1 LYRVETNSV
10 VCFQQVASI
19 STHFGVSIRI
29 AELVDVGDG
38 GFGFSGDGHFHS
50 ISRGR
55 LIAIRGGS
63 NGARRG
69 STDEFCGAFHLA
81 RLCIQEGR
89 KAGGLPFAVLR
100 VKSTLPYKT
109 SDRGKLLSGGKMPY
123 IQITWVAGRN
133 PDQKRRIAEQ
143 ITETLIKEGNA
154 KKENIQVT
162 FVDLPPTD
170 YAEAG
175 VTVADQKRPK

>member
-1 LYRVETNSV
+1 
-10 VCFQQVASI
+10 
-19 STHFGVSIRI
+19 
-29 AELVDVGDG
+29 
-38 GFGFSGDGHFHS
+38 
-50 ISRGR
+50 
-55 LIAIRGGS
+55 
-63 NGARRG
+63 
-69 STDEFCGAFHLA
+69 
-81 RLCIQEGR
+81 
-89 KAGGLPFAVLR
+89 
-100 VKSTLPYKT
+100 
-109 SDRGKLLSGGKMPY
+109 MPY

-133 PDQKRRIAEQ
+133 PEQKRRIAEQ

>member
-1 LYRVETNSV
+1 
-10 VCFQQVASI
+10 
-19 STHFGVSIRI
+19 
-29 AELVDVGDG
+29 
-38 GFGFSGDGHFHS
+38 
-50 ISRGR
+50 
-55 LIAIRGGS
+55 
-63 NGARRG
+63 
-69 STDEFCGAFHLA
+69 
-81 RLCIQEGR
+81 
-89 KAGGLPFAVLR
+89 
-100 VKSTLPYKT
+100 
-109 SDRGKLLSGGKMPY
+109 MPY

-175 VTVADQKRPK
+175 VTVAEQKRPK

>member
-1 LYRVETNSV
+1 
-10 VCFQQVASI
+10 
-19 STHFGVSIRI
+19 
-29 AELVDVGDG
+29 
-38 GFGFSGDGHFHS
+38 
-50 ISRGR
+50 
-55 LIAIRGGS
+55 
-63 NGARRG
+63 
-69 STDEFCGAFHLA
+69 
-81 RLCIQEGR
+81 
-89 KAGGLPFAVLR
+89 
-100 VKSTLPYKT
+100 
-109 SDRGKLLSGGKMPY
+109 MPY

>member
-1 LYRVETNSV
+1 
-10 VCFQQVASI
+10 
-19 STHFGVSIRI
+19 
-29 AELVDVGDG
+29 
-38 GFGFSGDGHFHS
+38 
-50 ISRGR
+50 
-55 LIAIRGGS
+55 
-63 NGARRG
+63 
-69 STDEFCGAFHLA
+69 
-81 RLCIQEGR
+81 
-89 KAGGLPFAVLR
+89 
-100 VKSTLPYKT
+100 
-109 SDRGKLLSGGKMPY
+109 MPY

-143 ITETLIKEGNA
+143 ITDTLIKEGNA

>member
-1 LYRVETNSV
+1 VRI
-10 VCFQQVASI
+10 QV
-19 STHFGVSIRI
+19 
-29 AELVDVGDG
+29 
-38 GFGFSGDGHFHS
+38 
-50 ISRGR
+50 
-55 LIAIRGGS
+55 
-63 NGARRG
+63 
-69 STDEFCGAFHLA
+69 
-81 RLCIQEGR
+81 GR

-123 IQITWVAGRN
+123 IQITWVAGHN

>member
-1 LYRVETNSV
+1 
-10 VCFQQVASI
+10 
-19 STHFGVSIRI
+19 
-29 AELVDVGDG
+29 
-38 GFGFSGDGHFHS
+38 
-50 ISRGR
+50 
-55 LIAIRGGS
+55 
-63 NGARRG
+63 
-69 STDEFCGAFHLA
+69 
-81 RLCIQEGR
+81 
-89 KAGGLPFAVLR
+89 
-100 VKSTLPYKT
+100 
-109 SDRGKLLSGGKMPY
+109 MPY

-133 PDQKRRIAEQ
+133 ADQKRRIAEQ